1 MWEFQQFEIEF
12 GNEGEHSIDL
22 PVYENLNEAEQHLL
36 LIVERLGADAGGEF
50 DVSVGA
56 QVEQISRVETVR
68 TFVGQAWRDSR
79 SVLLRI
85 RTRGVERIRVTWA
98 SFTKKLGEAA
108 AWMGE
113 EAGRR
118 RCKICKVLAQAL
130 AMAALSAVGS
140 HFALGT
146 TLILTPDQLAAL
158 DKLGSFGPFGNFLE
172 ASGTGPI
179 WGVLKGLLQ
188 AVDQIFEFTDRLF
201 GRICETA
208 GLCP

>member
-1 MWEFQQFEIEF
+1 MWEFQQFDVEF

-36 LIVERLGADAGGEF
+36 LIVERLRADAGGEF

-56 QVEQISRVETVR
+56 QVEQISTVETVR

-85 RTRGVERIRVTWA
+85 RTRGVERIRVTWV
-98 SFTKKLGEAA
+98 SFTKKLGEAVD
-108 AWMGE
+108 WIGE

-118 RCKICKVLAQAL
+118 RCKTCKVLAQAL
-130 AMAALSAVGS
+130 VMAALSAVGS
-140 HFALGT
+140 HFVWGT
-146 TLILTPDQLAAL
+146 TLILTPEQLAAL
-158 DKLGSFGPFGNFLE
+158 DNLGGFGPFGNFLE
-172 ASGTGPI
+172 ATGTGPI
-179 WGVLKGLLQ
+179 WGAVRGVLQ
-188 AVDQIFEFTDRLF
+188 TVDQIYEFTDQLF
-201 GRICETA
+201 RRICEMV